1 MKTASLRLA
10 LALVGLSFAL
20 NVSAHDPKEH
30 EKEAAAAQAKPD
42 CAKLKTMDTSKMDP
56 NDPVM
61 KAMMAKCAKADAA
74 GAAQGHGDG
83 HAPAKDAVK
92 DPKKDDK
99 NAPTSTDDHGGH

>member
-1 MKTASLRLA
+1 MNTSSLRLA
-10 LALVGLSFAL
+10 LALMSLTIAL

-42 CAKLKTMDTSKMDP
+42 CAKLKTMDMSKMDP

-74 GAAQGHGDG
+74 GAAHD
-83 HAPAKDAVK
+83 HAPVKDAAK

-99 NAPTSTDDHGGH
+99 NVPTSSDDHGGH